1 MGQLATEDC
10 TMPQTD
16 TRSLQ
21 QIKRETEQ
29 TRAGL
34 TDTVEQLKTSVADT
48 ASDIRQRISPDAIK
62 AEVSDYIKSR
72 GERLLNDVSAAARRN
87 PMQAVAVGAS
97 VAYPLLRLARAI
109 PLPVLMVG
117 AGLFF
122 AGSKTGQAATQ
133 KASDVASDLSDEVVR
148 RAREFGDQVGESAS
162 VAKAY
167 ASDQFDRVSA
177 AVSGGTDQV
186 SRTADA
192 AGATLAS
199 NSKTLQDRAASLG
212 STLSDRA
219 TDLRDQGVRMAGSAA
234 ATVQDKAASFGSS
247 LSDRAT
253 DLKDQGIRMAS
264 SAATT
269 VQDIASSATSV
280 ARNAAGTTAHAGLDA
295 ARVVRDTASDLTDR
309 AGKTMFQTIEQNP
322 LLVAGV
328 GVLIGGLIASAFPRS
343 DIEDA
348 LVGDASTAVKRRAQ
362 AAASQGFDAA
372 KTAVGEVYD
381 EATLQADAEGL
392 TPDGIGKA
400 AQDIG
405 QRVRRVAESAVTTAF
420 EPTQENHQP
429 STHGETDHG

>member
-1 MGQLATEDC
+1 
-10 TMPQTD
+10 MPQTD

-34 TDTVEQLKTSVADT
+34 TDTVEQFKTSVADT

-72 GERLLNDVSAAARRN
+72 SERLLNDITAAARRN

-117 AGLFF
+117 AGVFF
-122 AGSKTGQAATQ
+122 AGSKTGQSATQ
-133 KASDVASDLSDEVVR
+133 KASDVVSDLSDEVVR

-192 AGATLAS
+192 AGTTLAS
-199 NSKTLQDRAASLG
+199 NSKTLQDRAASFG

-234 ATVQDKAASFGSS
+234 ATVQDKAAYFGSS

-269 VQDIASSATSV
+269 VQDIASGATSV
-280 ARNAAGTTAHAGLDA
+280 ARNAAGTTADAGLEA
-295 ARVVRDTASDLTDR
+295 GRAVRDTASDLTGR
-309 AGKTMFQTIEQNP
+309 AGNTIFQTIEKNP

-328 GVLIGGLIASAFPRS
+328 GLLIGALIASALPRS
-343 DIEDA
+343 DIEDG

-372 KTAVGEVYD
+372 KNAVGEVYD
-381 EATLQADAEGL
+381 EAALQAEAEGL
-392 TPDGIGKA
+392 TSDGIGRA

-405 QRVRRVAESAVTTAF
+405 QRVRRVAESALTTAF
-420 EPTQENHQP
+420 EPTQENHKP
-429 STHGETDHG
+429 STQGETDHG

>member
-1 MGQLATEDC
+1 MS
-10 TMPQTD
+10 QTD

-48 ASDIRQRISPDAIK
+48 ATDIRQRISPDAIK

-72 GERLLNDVSAAARRN
+72 GEQLLNDVTAAARRN

-122 AGSKTGQAATQ
+122 AGSRTGRSATQ
-133 KASDVASDLSDEVVR
+133 KASDVVSDLSDEVVR
-148 RAREFGDQVGESAS
+148 RAREFGDQVGDSAS
-162 VAKAY
+162 AAKAY

-177 AVSGGTDQV
+177 AVSGGTDQA

-199 NSKTLQDRAASLG
+199 I
-212 STLSDRA
+212 SDRA
-219 TDLRDQGVRMAGSAA
+219 TDLREQGVRTAGSAA
-234 ATVQDKAASFGSS
+234 ATAQDKATSFGSS

-253 DLKDQGIRMAS
+253 DLKDRGIRMAS

-269 VQDIASSATSV
+269 VQDTASSATSV
-280 ARNAAGTTAHAGLDA
+280 ARNAASTTADAGLDA
-295 ARVVRDTASDLTDR
+295 ARAVRDTASDLTDR
-309 AGKTMFQTIEQNP
+309 AGKTIFQTIEENP
-322 LLVAGV
+322 LLVAGA
-328 GVLIGGLIASAFPRS
+328 GLLIGGLIASALPRS
-343 DIEDA
+343 DIEDG

-372 KTAVGEVYD
+372 KNAVGEVYD

-392 TPDGIGKA
+392 TPDGIGNA